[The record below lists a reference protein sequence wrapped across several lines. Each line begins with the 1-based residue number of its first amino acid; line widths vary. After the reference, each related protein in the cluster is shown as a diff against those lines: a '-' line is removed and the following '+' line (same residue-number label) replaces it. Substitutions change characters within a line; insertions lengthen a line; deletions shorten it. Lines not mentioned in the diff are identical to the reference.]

1 MKHKMRTLQ
10 GQFKSLLKLNNDLA
24 SLLKEERKLTST
36 LHREYYS
43 AIKGACSVTREEPDF
58 GIVTVRVS
66 LTDLKS
72 VNVRADVLKY
82 ICEDI
87 SRKAGWI
94 Q

>member
-10 GQFKSLLKLNNDLA
+10 GQFKSLLKLNADLS

-43 AIKGACSVTREEPDF
+43 AIKGACSITRDEDF
-58 GIVTVRVS
+58 SVVTVRVS
-66 LTDLKS
+66 LTDLKEAR
-72 VNVRADVLKY
+72 VREDVLKH
-82 ICEDI
+82 ICEDV

-94 Q
+94 K